1 MRVIVN
7 IQSIQAAS
15 AFGWRAR
22 EIHVNG
28 KSEAD
33 LDEALKATKLANG
46 TTMHD
51 YLIEGDHLLN
61 EWILYVNGI
70 KITGTFDPK
79 TIIKDNT
86 QIHLLANPHASHAE

>member
-7 IQSIQAAS
+7 IQSVHAAK

-28 KSEAD
+28 KNEVE
-33 LDEALKATKLANG
+33 LDEAMRATKLANG
-46 TTMHD
+46 STMHD
-51 YLIEGDHLLN
+51 YIFEGDHLLN

-70 KITGTFDPK
+70 KMTGIFDTK
-79 TIIKDNT
+79 TMIKDNT
-86 QIHLLANPHASHAE
+86 QIHLLANPHAKHAE